1 MLKDRNYWSAFYAK
15 NQEPFEHSLF
25 ATFCLKYF
33 KKDFSIL
40 ELGCGN
46 GRDAL
51 FFAKKG
57 CKVKALDLCENEIRF
72 LNDNYKNENLEF
84 FCVDFCNFLDD
95 KKYDGIYSRF
105 TLHSISKDQQDKLF
119 KNIPCL
125 LKEKGLLCIE
135 ARGKKNSLFGKG
147 ERVVNNNGGGYC
159 FIFEEHFRRFL
170 DFDELKQC
178 VKALGLEILYAKED
192 KGFAPFKN
200 EDDYFI
206 RLIAQNN

>member
-1 MLKDRNYWSAFYAK
+1 MFKDKGYWTTFYSK
-15 NQEPFEHSLF
+15 NQKPFEHSSF
-25 ATFCLKYF
+25 AAFCLEYF
-33 KKDFSIL
+33 KKDFFIL

-51 FFAKKG
+51 FFSKKG
-57 CKVKALDLCENEIRF
+57 YKVKALDLCEDEIKF
-72 LNDNYKNENLEF
+72 LNKGYKSENLEF
-84 FCVDFCNFLDD
+84 YCADFCNFLDD

-105 TLHSISKDQQDKLF
+105 TLHSISKEQQDNLF
-119 KNIPCL
+119 KNIPEL
-125 LKEKGLLCIE
+125 LKEKGIFCIE

-147 ERVVNNNGGGYC
+147 ERIASGEEDC

-170 DFDELKQC
+170 DFDELKQS
-178 VKALGLEILYAKED
+178 VKDLGLKILYAKED